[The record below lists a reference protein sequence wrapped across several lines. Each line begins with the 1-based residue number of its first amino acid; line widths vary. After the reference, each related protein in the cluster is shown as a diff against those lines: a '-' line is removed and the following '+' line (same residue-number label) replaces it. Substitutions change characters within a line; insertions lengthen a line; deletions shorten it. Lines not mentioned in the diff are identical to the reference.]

1 MRKFVLAAAALLA
14 LTGTSFAAGEEAIH
28 LGDKTIAGQKAYG
41 EPNYDRPGLFDVLRN
56 GIFKGN
62 PEPVRN
68 SSNDP
73 SDRKIIDQQ

>member
-1 MRKFVLAAAALLA
+1 MRKFVLAAAALMA
-14 LTGTSFAAGEEAIH
+14 FVGAASASGEEAIH

-68 SSNDP
+68 SDNDP
-73 SDRKIIDQQ
+73 SDRKIVDQQ

>member
-1 MRKFVLAAAALLA
+1 MKKLVLAAAALLA
-14 LTGTSFAAGEEAIH
+14 ATAVSFASGEEAIH

-68 SSNDP
+68 SDNDP
-73 SDRKIIDQQ
+73 SDRKIIEQR

>member
-1 MRKFVLAAAALLA
+1 MKKLALGVAMLLA
-14 LTGTSFAAGEEAIH
+14 GTAASFASGEEAIH

-68 SSNDP
+68 SDNDP
-73 SDRKIIDQQ
+73 SDRKIVDQQ

>member
-1 MRKFVLAAAALLA
+1 MRKLVLGGVALLA
-14 LTGTSFAAGEEAIH
+14 ITGASFAAGEEAIH

-68 SSNDP
+68 SDNDP
-73 SDRKIIDQQ
+73 SDRKIIDRQ